1 MQNYTG
7 PAWTV
12 GEPDT
17 KDCYV
22 FGNEEAARWFQQCRA
37 IHIMTLGSTPRDDGN
52 FFMTPQ
58 EREEVLSKEPGLE
71 RFIHRVYGSREFI
84 HNIERYCF
92 WLVDAEPADIKRS
105 KILYERVSKVKE
117 FRQASK
123 RGATQKLADSPH
135 LFSEI
140 RQPSTNY
147 LLIPSVSSS
156 NRQYI
161 PMGYVSPDVIVTNAA
176 FSLPHATP
184 YHFGVLT
191 SSTHMGW
198 MRRVAGRLR
207 MDYRYSNTLV
217 YNTFSW
223 PLSDPWQVKK
233 IESTAQRI
241 LDVRAKYP
249 ASSYADLYDEVS
261 MPKDLRKA
269 HLENDWA
276 VLEAYGLPKDIDEE
290 GIIMHMFRL
299 YYEAVG
305 KEMPQ

>member
-1 MQNYTG
+1 
-7 PAWTV
+7 
-12 GEPDT
+12 
-17 KDCYV
+17 
-22 FGNEEAARWFQQCRA
+22 
-37 IHIMTLGSTPRDDGN
+37 
-52 FFMTPQ
+52 
-58 EREEVLSKEPGLE
+58 
-71 RFIHRVYGSREFI
+71 
-84 HNIERYCF
+84 
-92 WLVDAEPADIKRS
+92 
-105 KILYERVSKVKE
+105 
-117 FRQASK
+117 
-123 RGATQKLADSPH
+123 
-135 LFSEI
+135 
-140 RQPSTNY
+140 
-147 LLIPSVSSS
+147 
-156 NRQYI
+156 
-161 PMGYVSPDVIVTNAA
+161 MGYVSPEIIATDAVFV
-176 FSLPHATP
+176 LPYATP
-184 YHFGVLT
+184 YHFGILT

-217 YNTFSW
+217 YNTFVW

-249 ASSYADLYDEVS
+249 SSSYADLYDEVS

-269 HLENDWA
+269 HLENDAA